1 MSLRVAGSRRS
12 LQVGCGSRWWATFS
26 LRVALC
32 GSVAGHIV
40 AGQALRVGCG
50 LRVGAEVPTPVVLRG
65 EQLRAHLTSS
75 CRQPTRASCY
85 LLNGGLLNLSAQVSS
100 DVTVVC
106 AESGEE
112 AVSLAQCFLAVKA
125 ETAAQEPFF
134 KTAGLI
140 SESMSFGPCASF
152 PRVDVQIRLVDV
164 FGGSMSDSTNS
175 RISGALRTAPLQAL
189 LDHGRRRAPRSFF
202 TK

>member
-32 GSVAGHIV
+32 GLVAGHIV

-85 LLNGGLLNLSAQVSS
+85 LLDGGLLNLSAQVSS
-100 DVTVVC
+100 DVTVIC

-125 ETAAQEPFF
+125 ETAAQELFF
-134 KTAGLI
+134 QNGGVDIRIHVFWPLCQLSTGRCPNP
-140 SESMSFGPCASF
+140 PC
-152 PRVDVQIRLVDV
+152 
-164 FGGSMSDSTNS
+164 
-175 RISGALRTAPLQAL
+175 
-189 LDHGRRRAPRSFF
+189 
-202 TK
+202 